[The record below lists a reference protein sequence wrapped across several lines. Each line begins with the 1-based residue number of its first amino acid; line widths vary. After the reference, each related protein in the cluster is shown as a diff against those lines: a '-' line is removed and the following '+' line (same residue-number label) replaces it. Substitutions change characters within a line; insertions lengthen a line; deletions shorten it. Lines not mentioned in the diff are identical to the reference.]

1 MMIGLS
7 FNNQNGDVCLLAAL
21 RKAVKIRDKMV
32 ECNVFAA
39 IDATKL
45 SVLFSNISQ
54 QLIKSKRGAG

>member
-7 FNNQNGDVCLLAAL
+7 FNNQNGDFYLLAAPE
-21 RKAVKIRDKMV
+21 KAVKIRDKMI

-39 IDATKL
+39 IAATKS

-54 QLIKSKRGAG
+54 QLIKNKRGAG